1 LPALAAV
8 LGLAAGDALA
18 PDRLAAGDPLL
29 PPAELVPAD
38 PLASAGWFAAA
49 EAGRLL
55 GVAGAAAWAQLAS
68 ARPKAIRL
76 DRKRLRRLTGV
87 TTGPPGYSGC
97 ESAEISGE

>member
-18 PDRLAAGDPLL
+18 PDRLAAGDPL
-29 PPAELVPAD
+29 
-38 PLASAGWFAAA
+38 ASAGLFAAA